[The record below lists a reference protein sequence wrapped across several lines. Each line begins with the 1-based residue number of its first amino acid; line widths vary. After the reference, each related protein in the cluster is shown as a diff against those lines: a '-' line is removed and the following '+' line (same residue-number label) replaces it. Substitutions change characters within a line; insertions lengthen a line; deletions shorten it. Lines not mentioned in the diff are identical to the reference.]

1 MENQQVLD
9 VISNLKGRKNYEEK
23 KSKKLGFNSLYEY
36 IEDKLAKKAETEK
49 IAKQNSE
56 NLKFIVI
63 GLILCVII
71 YYLKDL
77 SLALGKTDRIP
88 LILSIWTPII
98 ALSFFT
104 LIGVI
109 QINEK

>member
-36 IEDKLAKKAETEK
+36 IEDKLAEK

-56 NLKFIVI
+56 NLK
-63 GLILCVII
+63 
-71 YYLKDL
+71 LKEVL
-77 SLALGKTDRIP
+77 PKP
-88 LILSIWTPII
+88 TPVKKQG
-98 ALSFFT
+98 SCSCC
-104 LIGVI
+104 
-109 QINEK
+109 

>member
-36 IEDKLAKKAETEK
+36 IEDKLAKKAKTEK

-56 NLKFIVI
+56 NLK
-63 GLILCVII
+63 
-71 YYLKDL
+71 LKEVL
-77 SLALGKTDRIP
+77 PKP
-88 LILSIWTPII
+88 TPVKKQG
-98 ALSFFT
+98 SCSCC
-104 LIGVI
+104 
-109 QINEK
+109 

>member
-1 MENQQVLD
+1 LKKKLFYITYLKKEFAMENQQVLD

-56 NLKFIVI
+56 NLK
-63 GLILCVII
+63 
-71 YYLKDL
+71 LKEVL
-77 SLALGKTDRIP
+77 PKP
-88 LILSIWTPII
+88 TPVKKQG
-98 ALSFFT
+98 SCSCC
-104 LIGVI
+104 
-109 QINEK
+109 

>member
-56 NLKFIVI
+56 NLK
-63 GLILCVII
+63 
-71 YYLKDL
+71 LKEVL
-77 SLALGKTDRIP
+77 PKPALVKKQG
-88 LILSIWTPII
+88 SC
-98 ALSFFT
+98 SCC
-104 LIGVI
+104 
-109 QINEK
+109 

>member
-49 IAKQNSE
+49 IANQNSE
-56 NLKFIVI
+56 NLKLKEVLPILVI
-63 GLILCVII
+63 PQ
-71 YYLKDL
+71 
-77 SLALGKTDRIP
+77 S
-88 LILSIWTPII
+88 
-98 ALSFFT
+98 
-104 LIGVI
+104 
-109 QINEK
+109 

>member
-36 IEDKLAKKAETEK
+36 IEDKLAKKAEVEK

-56 NLKFIVI
+56 NLK
-63 GLILCVII
+63 
-71 YYLKDL
+71 LKEVL
-77 SLALGKTDRIP
+77 PKP
-88 LILSIWTPII
+88 TPVTKQG
-98 ALSFFT
+98 SCSCC
-104 LIGVI
+104 
-109 QINEK
+109 

>member
-1 MENQQVLD
+1 VFNHFIEKKTFLYYILKKEFAMENQQVLD

-56 NLKFIVI
+56 NLK
-63 GLILCVII
+63 
-71 YYLKDL
+71 LKEVL
-77 SLALGKTDRIP
+77 PKP
-88 LILSIWTPII
+88 TPVKKQG
-98 ALSFFT
+98 SCSCC
-104 LIGVI
+104 
-109 QINEK
+109 